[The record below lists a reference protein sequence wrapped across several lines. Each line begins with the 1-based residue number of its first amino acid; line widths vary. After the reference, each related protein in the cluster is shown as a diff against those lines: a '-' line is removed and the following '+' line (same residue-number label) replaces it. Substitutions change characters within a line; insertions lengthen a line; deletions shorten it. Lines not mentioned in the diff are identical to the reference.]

1 MKFSTSSWRVLVNA
15 PAATLK
21 GKCFT
26 CVEASISLA
35 PCATSLKV
43 LSSLCLFGKV
53 VAPMLVDADDI
64 IEFVTKN
71 WQKKITVCSLAKG
84 PVSKNCFKL
93 GFESGEDRDWALENA
108 PWSFKGY
115 TFALHSWFSGIE
127 NSKSVDILRVWVQFH
142 NLPHEYF
149 SIENGTLL
157 GGKVGDVV
165 KVELDEEKPLEWG
178 SFLRGGKK
186 WIQCK
191 YEKIGIFCYS
201 CGRLGHQRRG
211 CSLSSPVMVEAVDG
225 ATYPMFGSWLSTASR
240 FHDVFSGVA
249 SQAGVVI
256 HGRPLPGLAM
266 GGTVVRPVSISSRG
280 SKRGKKRTGR
290 ALSEQHRGTVQAW
303 VPKVMPAGS
312 VSRFAKNGNRVGVI
326 LNEGGK
332 SFVPFPNLLPPSQA
346 DQVNNPLVN
355 ADKCT
360 GGAPLVFEASKG
372 NFDLGQGSR
381 GPGGLKKQSFG
392 LGLIDVEN
400 AGVRGGPIDSR
411 GPVYFNSTGPNNSLE
426 SLMNNGLKF
435 NEVSMDKHGPR
446 VVIGPGHLEVG
457 GINLSPLRGN
467 LQENM
472 GGFLEFDGPSLD
484 NGTLLVGKGLHLVN
498 SKGKEAENDV
508 EEKKALSQFFKAQEE
523 LLYDLKHFGKLDL
536 YEIKQLGGDIGVPPS
551 SETNERT
558 TPFKKRKFEGSASLC
573 SRPHK
578 LVRTYHG
585 VVRDFPWDTK
595 KRIHEARADGDD
607 LSEEPSEEPSGES
620 SSCNNGTK

>member
-1 MKFSTSSWRVLVNA
+1 MELVNA

-84 PVSKNCFKL
+84 PVSKNYFKL

-115 TFALHSWFSGIE
+115 TFSLHSWFSGIE

-157 GGKVGDVV
+157 GGKVGDVM
-165 KVELDEEKPLEWG
+165 KVELDEEKPVEWG
-178 SFLRGGKK
+178 SFLRVLIDLNIQIPLNAGCFFDLFSGGKK

-225 ATYPMFGSWLSTASR
+225 ATYPMFGLWLSTASR

-249 SQAGVVI
+249 SQAGVVV
-256 HGRPLPGLAM
+256 HGRPLPGPAM

-280 SKRGKKRTGR
+280 SKCGKKRTGR

-312 VSRFAKNGNRVGVI
+312 VSRFAKN
-326 LNEGGK
+326 
-332 SFVPFPNLLPPSQA
+332 
-346 DQVNNPLVN
+346 
-355 ADKCT
+355 DKCS

-381 GPGGLKKQSFG
+381 RPGGLKKQSFG
-392 LGLIDVEN
+392 LGLIDVES

-411 GPVYFNSTGPNNSLE
+411 GPVCFNSTGPNNSLE
-426 SLMNNGLKF
+426 PLMNNGLKF

-472 GGFLEFDGPSLD
+472 GGSLEFDGPSLD

-620 SSCNNGTK
+620 SSCNNGVLEVGKNTTK